1 MNSLTLYNMAT
12 LMTTLMSNASETLF
26 KLQMEVDQLKVD
38 TQRTLIDLEYHRNIT
53 EIDLYHEI
61 NVQKAHSLTIVI
73 LSSFNRVK
81 IELQTYE
88 SENKTNKLYCLKKCK
103 DKLQECSI
111 IAYDEMNPCVNM
123 FISDMRN
130 FLQKIEKKM
139 QVGKNLI
146 IDLKQVNSKCNIENI
161 YEAEECVRIELST
174 YKQKLQTLREDFE
187 KLKERISED
196 KHRILGQSSQ
206 CFELARLTLQQ
217 RTEQIKIE
225 AFTCIWDSTPQ

>member
-146 IDLKQVNSKCNIENI
+146 IDLKQ
-161 YEAEECVRIELST
+161 
-174 YKQKLQTLREDFE
+174 LQTLREDFE